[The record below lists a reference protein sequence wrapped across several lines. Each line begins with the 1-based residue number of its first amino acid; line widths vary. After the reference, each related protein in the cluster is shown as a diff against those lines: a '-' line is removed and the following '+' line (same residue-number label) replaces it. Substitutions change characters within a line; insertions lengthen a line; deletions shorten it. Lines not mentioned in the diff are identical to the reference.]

1 MLFWTKLENRKFD
14 LLKELVKT
22 RFKLRYN
29 NSVLGFV
36 WVLMKPL
43 LSFLILYFIFTAFR
57 STGHDPAF
65 AANLFTGLILYY
77 FFQEGVTYGMNSL
90 IDMASVILKIN
101 FPREIALTSSLVMA
115 GINLVINFFIIILIT
130 LLTGFR
136 PEFTGIVYFG
146 LILLLLTGFIYGIT
160 LFLSILFVKIRD
172 LSNVME
178 LFFQLLFWAS
188 AVFYN
193 LDDMQG
199 NTGAVIRLNPLAI
212 IIDAARKAFIH
223 GEIAHTEYM
232 LGLGVVVVLLIVVGT
247 WFFNRNIKRIAEFF

>member
-1 MLFWTKLENRKFD
+1 MLFWTKLENRNFD

-29 NSVLGFV
+29 NSILGFV

-57 STGHDPAF
+57 SGGTDSAF

-77 FFQEGVTYGMNSL
+77 FFQEGVTYGMSSL

-115 GINLVINFFIIILIT
+115 IINLVINFFIIILIT

-136 PEFTGIVYFG
+136 PEFAGIVYFAYI
-146 LILLLLTGFIYGIT
+146 ILLIFGLIYGIT
-160 LFLSILFVKIRD
+160 LFLSILFVKVRD
-172 LSNVME
+172 LQNIME
-178 LFFQLLFWAS
+178 LLFQLLFWAS

-193 LDDMQG
+193 LEDMEG
-199 NTGAVIRLNPLAI
+199 NTGAVIRMNPLAI
-212 IIDAARKAFIH
+212 VIDAARKAFIH
-223 GEIAHTEYM
+223 GQIDHVSYM
-232 LGLGVVVVLLIVVGT
+232 IGLSIFTVVLIIFGT
-247 WFFNRNIKRIAEFF
+247 LFFKRNIKRIAEFF